1 MKNQQA
7 QALSA
12 GGSTKLAGKPTVWRA
27 ASGPTAN
34 KLVGRLLGWP
44 PLNAFFM
51 SPCLKRKCSA
61 ELPERCLLDL

>member
-1 MKNQQA
+1 M
-7 QALSA
+7 
-12 GGSTKLAGKPTVWRA
+12 KLAGQPTVWRA